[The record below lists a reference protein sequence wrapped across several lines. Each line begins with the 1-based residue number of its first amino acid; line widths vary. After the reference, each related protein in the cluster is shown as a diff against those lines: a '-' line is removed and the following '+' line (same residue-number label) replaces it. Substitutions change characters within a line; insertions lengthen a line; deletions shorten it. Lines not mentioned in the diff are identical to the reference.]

1 MTKPLPRE
9 GAHDIPATGTPRVRI
24 RSNACSLARMYL
36 FFWYFSGPLQ
46 LFIFHSGVAGL
57 SGFWQASLA
66 SLLWLIPPLLFPRWT
81 RSITGFTGL
90 VLWACSLTALAYF
103 LIYGQEFSQSAIF
116 IMFDSNM
123 SESSE
128 YISQYFSWSKL
139 GALIAY
145 TVIALGLWL
154 RVRPVRISGAAKGA
168 LCLLIAFVSVG
179 YSAIHEFRK
188 RGDLDMRIGKF
199 EQNLQSAAPWQMVIG
214 YAQYRQQLADMAS
227 MFQNWKA
234 IAPLQH
240 LVDAHA
246 GQPATLVLV
255 IGESTD
261 RQRMSLYG
269 YPRQT
274 TPQLD
279 ALRPELDV
287 FDQVVAPRPYTIEVL
302 QQVLTFADQKHPDL
316 YLSTPSLISVMK
328 QAGYKTFWIT
338 NQQTM
343 TQRNTMLTTFSKQA
357 DEQVYLNNNRDQNS
371 TSQYDED
378 VLEPFSQVLKD
389 SAPRKLIVVHLLG
402 THMDYRYRFPKNFA
416 RFQDSAEV
424 PRYVT
429 DKALRKYNDYD
440 NAVYYND
447 HVVSS
452 LINRFKRSNPHG
464 FLAYLSDHGESVY
477 DPVAPRMLGR
487 NEEAP
492 TRPMYTVP
500 FLVWRSPSWK
510 EDTPLDLHDAL
521 HREWTTSR
529 FIHTWSDLAGL
540 RYDTFEPW
548 KSIVNPAYRR
558 GQLLIGDP
566 HQPAKLRD
574 FNTLGSAP

>member
-1 MTKPLPRE
+1 MNNTKPFQSPSVPGADAALPR
-9 GAHDIPATGTPRVRI
+9 RY
-24 RSNACSLARMYL
+24 SNTRSLARMYL

-46 LFIFHSGVAGL
+46 LLIFHAGVAGL
-57 SGFWQASLA
+57 KGFWQASA
-66 SLLWLIPPLLFPRWT
+66 VSLLWLIPPLLLPRWT
-81 RSITGFTGL
+81 RPIVGITGL
-90 VLWACSLTALAYF
+90 LLWMCSLTALAYF

-123 SESSE
+123 NESSE
-128 YISQYFSWSKL
+128 YISQYFSWSKAAAL
-139 GALIAY
+139 LAYTLIAL
-145 TVIALGLWL
+145 VLWV
-154 RVRPVRISGAAKGA
+154 RVRPVAFSSRARIV
-168 LCLLIAFVSVG
+168 LCLVIAFVSVG
-179 YSAIHEFRK
+179 YSAIHELRK

-214 YAQYRQQLADMAS
+214 YTQYRQQLTDMGQ
-227 MFQNWKA
+227 MFDNWKA
-234 IAPLQH
+234 IPPLQH
-240 LVDAHA
+240 LVDSNAA
-246 GQPATLVLV
+246 QPATLVLV

-287 FDQVVAPRPYTIEVL
+287 FDNVVAPRPYTIEVL
-302 QQVLTFADQKHPDL
+302 QQVLTFADQTHPDL
-316 YLSTPSLISVMK
+316 YLSTPSLISMMK

-371 TSQYDED
+371 TSQYDDD
-378 VLEPFSQVLKD
+378 VLEPFAHVLQDK
-389 SAPRKLIVVHLLG
+389 APRKLIIVHLLG
-402 THMDYRYRFPKNFA
+402 THMDYRYRYPKDYA
-416 RFQDSAEV
+416 RFKDSAQV
-424 PRYVT
+424 PPYVT
-429 DKALRKYNDYD
+429 GKKLHKYNDYD
-440 NAVYYND
+440 NAVLYND

-452 LINRFKRSNPHG
+452 LIDRFKGSDPRG
-464 FLAYLSDHGESVY
+464 FLLYLSDHGESVY
-477 DPVAPRMLGR
+477 DPVAPHMLGR
-487 NEEAP
+487 NEQAP

-510 EDTPLDLHDAL
+510 QDHPLDLHDAL
-521 HREWTTSR
+521 HREWTTSH
-529 FIHTWSDLAGL
+529 FIHTWADLAGL
-540 RYDTFEPW
+540 RFDTFEPW
-548 KSIVNPAYRR
+548 KSLVNPAYQR

-566 HQPAKLRD
+566 RQPAKLRD
-574 FNTLGSAP
+574 FDTLEKLP

>member
-1 MTKPLPRE
+1 MPHLGAQPL
-9 GAHDIPATGTPRVRI
+9 ANASGTPLLR
-24 RSNACSLARMYL
+24 RSNASSLAVMYL

-46 LFIFHSGVAGL
+46 WLIYHAGVAGL
-57 SGFWQASLA
+57 GGFWQASAA

-81 RSITGFTGL
+81 RPIVGLTGL
-90 VLWACSLTALAYF
+90 VLWMCSLTALAYF

-116 IMFDSNM
+116 IMFESNM

-139 GALIAY
+139 AALVAY

-154 RVRPVRISGAAKGA
+154 RVRPVAFSGRTKVVV
-168 LCLLIAFVSVG
+168 CLLIAFASVG
-179 YSAIHEFRK
+179 YSALHEYRK

-199 EQNLQSAAPWQMVIG
+199 QQNLQSASPWQMVIG
-214 YAQYRQQLADMAS
+214 YTQYRQQLADMAS
-227 MFQNWKA
+227 MFEDWKA

-240 LVDAHA
+240 LRDAHA
-246 GQPATLVLV
+246 GQPATMVLV

-269 YPRQT
+269 YTRQT

-279 ALRPELDV
+279 ALLPELDV

-302 QQVLTFADQKHPDL
+302 QQVLTFADQEHPDL
-316 YLSTPSLISVMK
+316 YLTTPSLISVMK

-389 SAPRKLIVVHLLG
+389 EAPRKLIVVHLLG
-402 THMDYRYRFPKNFA
+402 THMNYRYRFPKNYA
-416 RFQDSAEV
+416 RFQDRAEV
-424 PRYVT
+424 PRYIT
-429 DKALRKYNDYD
+429 DKTLHKYNDYD
-440 NAVYYND
+440 NAVFYND

-452 LINRFKRSNPHG
+452 LIDRFKRTNPHG
-464 FLAYLSDHGESVY
+464 FLVYLSDHGESVY
-477 DPVAPRMLGR
+477 DPVAPHMLGR

-492 TRPMYTVP
+492 TWPMYTVP

-510 EDTPLDLHDAL
+510 EDNPLDLHDAL
-521 HREWTTSR
+521 HREWTTSH
-529 FIHTWSDLAGL
+529 FIHTWADLAGL
-540 RYDTFEPW
+540 RFDTFEPW

-558 GQLLIGDP
+558 GRLLIGDP